1 MLYWVLWGLGLAIGI
16 LLIIL
21 LVGPGEIPQEQ
32 ASYIDIHGSQPA
44 NANRNQA
51 VAAED
56 PRITDLIQRVDELAR
71 SIALLES
78 RMMAGQGNMESSNGA
93 EQQPAVG
100 HSPALPATTGAV
112 EFIESQAPAAAGNED
127 RKERVV
133 DLPRQAS
140 AGVDHKPRDTTGIR
154 AVTATTTSLSP
165 QRQPDTAAAGVT
177 AIDTRGIDSTVR
189 RESDTRDPL
198 QPYFSRLDTAS
209 NEALIVTDD
218 TLFLQAAANKISGTE
233 PRTPDTGKQPASSD
247 AVQSPW
253 VINIASS
260 QDKAGADRVAEMA
273 RSRDFPT
280 DVQQVTVKGKPFWRV
295 QLTGFSTKEEASA
308 TAEIAAQTLGLKN
321 YWLMK
326 R

>member
-1 MLYWVLWGLGLAIGI
+1 M
-16 LLIIL
+16 
-21 LVGPGEIPQEQ
+21 
-32 ASYIDIHGSQPA
+32 
-44 NANRNQA
+44 
-51 VAAED
+51 
-56 PRITDLIQRVDELAR
+56 
-71 SIALLES
+71 
-78 RMMAGQGNMESSNGA
+78 
-93 EQQPAVG
+93 
-100 HSPALPATTGAV
+100 
-112 EFIESQAPAAAGNED
+112 
-127 RKERVV
+127 
-133 DLPRQAS
+133 
-140 AGVDHKPRDTTGIR
+140 
-154 AVTATTTSLSP
+154 
-165 QRQPDTAAAGVT
+165 VT

-189 RESDTRDPL
+189 KTSDTRDPL
-198 QPYFSRLDTAS
+198 QPYFSRLDTDS

-233 PRTPDTGKQPASSD
+233 PRTQDTGQQPVSSE

-295 QLTGFSTKEEASA
+295 QLTGFSTKEEAGA
-308 TAEIAAQTLGLKN
+308 TAEIAAQTLGLKD